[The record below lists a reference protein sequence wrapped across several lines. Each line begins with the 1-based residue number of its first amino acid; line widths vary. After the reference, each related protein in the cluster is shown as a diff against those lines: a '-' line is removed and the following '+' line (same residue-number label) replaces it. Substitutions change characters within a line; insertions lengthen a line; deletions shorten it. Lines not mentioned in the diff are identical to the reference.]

1 LASRFKC
8 LRQLLK
14 FLCNAGR
21 KRKLYSAHKGQ
32 KIQIDE
38 KVFEALVMA
47 IVNDEAKVIDI

>member
-14 FLCNAGR
+14 FLRNAGR

-38 KVFEALVMA
+38 KVFEALVMT